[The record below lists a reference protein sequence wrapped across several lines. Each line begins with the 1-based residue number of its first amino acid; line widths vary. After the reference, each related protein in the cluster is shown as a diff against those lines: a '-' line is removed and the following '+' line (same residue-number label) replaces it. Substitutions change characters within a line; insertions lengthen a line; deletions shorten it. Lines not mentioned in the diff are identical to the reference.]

1 MTLLRSSPC
10 ICASSGKTQWIMWY
24 LYVTPFLLSVAKRN
38 FYPDVQI
45 RKNYQLNFLTSFA
58 TLWPRSVISV
68 IPQCDLQL
76 LQNARRFVHPY
87 IGPITILLSTR
98 VCFAALLQPT
108 ATLFPIILDKR
119 MLLHCV
125 RWQPIISSSHQ
136 GLVAL
141 FWKPPAE
148 LLITLYLLYIL
159 CGIWRYFLPYQ
170 QLRMD

>member
-1 MTLLRSSPC
+1 MLP
-10 ICASSGKTQWIMWY
+10 
-24 LYVTPFLLSVAKRN
+24 PFLLSVAKRN

-45 RKNYQLNFLTSFA
+45 RKNYQLNFLASFA
-58 TLWPRSVISV
+58 NFWPCSTISV
-68 IPQCDLQL
+68 IPQCGLQL

-108 ATLFPIILDKR
+108 ATFFPIILDKR

-125 RWQPIISSSHQ
+125 RRQPIISSSHQ

-141 FWKPPAE
+141 FWTPPAE
-148 LLITLYLLYIL
+148 LLLSLYLLYIL

-170 QLRMD
+170 RLGID